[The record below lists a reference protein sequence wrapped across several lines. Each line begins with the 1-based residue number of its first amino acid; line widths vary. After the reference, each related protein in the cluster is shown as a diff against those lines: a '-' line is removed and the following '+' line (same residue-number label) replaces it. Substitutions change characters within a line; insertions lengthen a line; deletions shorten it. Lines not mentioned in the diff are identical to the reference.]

1 MWTTKESQ
9 SDKRPEYQLSTARAS
24 RPTVVIRTILTLII
38 LPPARNFSK
47 DRVTRL
53 RLTIPLIM
61 APLKP
66 CAAKSDC
73 VAPLRAAVVR
83 KVSARCCSALR
94 LMFNVEHGFAGA
106 AGQQWPDFQYP
117 GDRGPIEPYHL
128 R

>member
-73 VAPLRAAVVR
+73 V
-83 KVSARCCSALR
+83 
-94 LMFNVEHGFAGA
+94 VEGRRREEGECAMLLGTQAHV
-106 AGQQWPDFQYP
+106 Q
-117 GDRGPIEPYHL
+117 R
-128 R
+128 